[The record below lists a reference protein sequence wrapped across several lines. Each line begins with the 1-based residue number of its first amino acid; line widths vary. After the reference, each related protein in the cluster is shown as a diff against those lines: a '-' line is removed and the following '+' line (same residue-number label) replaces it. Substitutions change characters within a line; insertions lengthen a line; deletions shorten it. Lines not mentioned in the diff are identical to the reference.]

1 MNWFHIML
9 SELNI
14 CESRCFQ
21 NVPRVPCWVHRPPL
35 HLCMT
40 VTPHWVA
47 YNGPKCATYP
57 PATYSYPPIH
67 PSPSSPHPTLNLCL
81 CSYTQCFDKHMF
93 FVVEILGKQ
102 YLWKGQGN
110 RHFCCPIYLFL
121 SHVGIRVILMIM
133 QFPIWAS
140 FDFDDNGVSKPG
152 GLSSKVSINPFG
164 AELNLEAASS
174 ENAAAYFANFK

>member
-1 MNWFHIML
+1 MGPSALHI
-9 SELNI
+9 
-14 CESRCFQ
+14 
-21 NVPRVPCWVHRPPL
+21 
-35 HLCMT
+35 
-40 VTPHWVA
+40 
-47 YNGPKCATYP
+47 P

-93 FVVEILGKQ
+93 FVVDILGEQ
-102 YLWKGQGN
+102 YLRKGQGN

-133 QFPIWAS
+133 QFPSWAS